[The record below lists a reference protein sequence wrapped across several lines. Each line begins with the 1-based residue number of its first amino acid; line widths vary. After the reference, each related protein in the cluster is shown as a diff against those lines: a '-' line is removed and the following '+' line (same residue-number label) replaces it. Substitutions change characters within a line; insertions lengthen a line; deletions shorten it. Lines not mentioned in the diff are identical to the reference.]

1 MAKINIDLIV
11 EHLGV
16 QLQGAMKDG
25 GGGRQDEVRHLG
37 ECAGQRGEYG
47 ILMGGLAKDLREC
60 AR

>member
-25 GGGRQDEVRHLG
+25 GGGRQDEVRNMG
-37 ECAGQRGEYG
+37 ECA
-47 ILMGGLAKDLREC
+47 
-60 AR
+60 